1 MSYYMVTSNPY
12 MGGSNTFTYAMKKG
26 STKFQKNA
34 NSGHSSG
41 YNSNGGDY
49 SSGGSGTTSRTYET
63 SCLQCGG
70 SGKCSTCNGTHRYIN
85 PLTNKYVTC
94 PNCGTDG
101 RCRSCGG
108 TGKKTKTVR

>member
-1 MSYYMVTSNPY
+1 MIIIIRLPTGN
-12 MGGSNTFTYAMKKG
+12 KG
-26 STKFQKNA
+26 Y
-34 NSGHSSG
+34 G
-41 YNSNGGDY
+41 
-49 SSGGSGTTSRTYET
+49 SGGSGTTSRTYET

-70 SGKCSTCNGTHRYIN
+70 SGKCVTCNGTHRYIN

-101 RCRSCGG
+101 RCSSCGG